1 MYVGHLINILLCFCD
16 VCYAVLLR
24 GAHYDVILKFE
35 NRNYWGNLLLKYV
48 QNENDSQ
55 FRDMVNVSQRHFMG
69 ADVMKVILKHYTLK
83 TLENVK
89 RLYEKDIQLFEYTDD
104 VQFLENVIKLSDS
117 DGRKAT
123 R

>member
-1 MYVGHLINILLCFCD
+1 
-16 VCYAVLLR
+16 
-24 GAHYDVILKFE
+24 
-35 NRNYWGNLLLKYV
+35 
-48 QNENDSQ
+48 
-55 FRDMVNVSQRHFMG
+55 MVNVSQRHFMG